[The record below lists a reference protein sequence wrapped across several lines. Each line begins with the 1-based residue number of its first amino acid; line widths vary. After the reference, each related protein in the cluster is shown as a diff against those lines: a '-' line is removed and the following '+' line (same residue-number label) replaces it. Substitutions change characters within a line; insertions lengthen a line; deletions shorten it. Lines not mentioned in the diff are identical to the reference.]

1 MIRKS
6 GAINDLL
13 YFSKNSVTVEE
24 ELANGIFQQ
33 LMKVHNEYLSI
44 VVNGNEKEKQNQWFH
59 EVDECVFSFK
69 HKVRNCLKNV
79 ALEEEKASRHSL
91 KWSSKNSWHSKKS
104 SRSSRLSSSGS
115 PKERAAAEKA
125 KLAELIMEAEFLEK
139 KQIIQNQAEKLKT
152 EEQLAE
158 PKARSHIF
166 AALKGDNLLW
176 GGLMSLKE
184 DEQHQAPVTDDKSN
198 RRNQHVKHSS
208 RKY

>member
-1 MIRKS
+1 M
-6 GAINDLL
+6 N
-13 YFSKNSVTVEE
+13 SKNS
-24 ELANGIFQQ
+24 
-33 LMKVHNEYLSI
+33 
-44 VVNGNEKEKQNQWFH
+44 
-59 EVDECVFSFK
+59 
-69 HKVRNCLKNV
+69 R
-79 ALEEEKASRHSL
+79 
-91 KWSSKNSWHSKKS
+91 HSKKT
-104 SRSSRLSSSGS
+104 SRSSRLSSSDS

-158 PKARSHIF
+158 TKARSQIF
-166 AALKGDNLLW
+166 AAMKGDNLLR

-184 DEQHQAPVTDDKSN
+184 DEQHPVTDDKSN